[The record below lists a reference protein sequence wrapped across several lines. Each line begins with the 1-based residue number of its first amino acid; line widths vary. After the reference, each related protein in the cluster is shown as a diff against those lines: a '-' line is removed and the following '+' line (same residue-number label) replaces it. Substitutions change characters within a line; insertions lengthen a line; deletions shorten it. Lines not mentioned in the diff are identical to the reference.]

1 MKSVSLAE
9 AKAHLRALRALAEA
23 GQSIEEEGGTF
34 MRRIRDE
41 DRY

>member
-9 AKAHLRALRALAEA
+9 AKAHLRALAEA